1 VGEDATAAVS
11 AACRAA
17 AAIAREH
24 GVRFVEP
31 RVLSVLSTAIV
42 HLPPGPLVARV
53 PLLTDDVRAGSES
66 LAREI
71 AVCTWLADRGLPVV
85 RPSALLPPG
94 PHSHDGLRVTFW
106 ELVEPVAGSELD
118 AEAAG
123 EGLRAIHEAL
133 TAYPEPLPY
142 LEPGG
147 EIRAILRRLTTLEA
161 ADVALLEAELER
173 VESDVAALGRPR
185 QAIHGDAHS
194 FNVVQTAAGPIWV
207 DFEDASIGPR
217 EWDLAALVAHAHV
230 EPPRPQA
237 ARILEAY
244 GDGDP
249 DSLEPFMLLR
259 LLWVTAWGAFGAEH
273 NPARRPR
280 TETRLAFWRERP
292 TYAREM

>member
-1 VGEDATAAVS
+1 MGQDATAAV
-11 AACRAA
+11 AAASRAA
-17 AAIAREH
+17 AAVAREH

-42 HLPPGPLVARV
+42 HLPPSPLVARV

-66 LAREI
+66 LAREL

-106 ELVEPVAGSELD
+106 DLVEPAAEAELD

-123 EGLRAIHEAL
+123 DGLRSIHEAL
-133 TAYPEPLPY
+133 ASYPEPLPY
-142 LEPGG
+142 LEPGA
-147 EIRAILRRLTTLEA
+147 EIRAILALLTTLEP
-161 ADVALLEAELER
+161 ADVALLESELER
-173 VESDVAALGRPR
+173 VESDVAELGRPR
-185 QAIHGDAHS
+185 QPVHGDAHS
-194 FNVVQTAAGPIWV
+194 FNVVQTQGGPIWV

-217 EWDLAALVAHAHV
+217 EWDLAALVAHGHV

-244 GDGDP
+244 GDVDRE
-249 DSLEPFMLLR
+249 SLEPFTLLR

-273 NPARRPR
+273 NPARRSR
-280 TETRLAFWRERP
+280 TETRLTFWRER
-292 TYAREM
+292 AA